1 MTGMHNPSPGNKHKL
16 RMINTVDTVEALN
29 EANTN
34 GQITLVRKIQRNPE
48 LYSPRLLLR
57 NYQTGQY
64 ECVPSRSFFTRHE
77 GDLEFPESEWELIQS
92 FEEYHGKHRPNPDWA
107 AYVLPVSPAVGERFY
122 IPDVIEEI
130 FIQGFWYNRIG
141 SSDGEGVWNGT
152 DIEIKQERY
161 KKAHIV
167 G

>member
-1 MTGMHNPSPGNKHKL
+1 MQNSYPGNKHKL
-16 RMINTVDTVEALN
+16 RMIITVDTVEALN

-64 ECVPSRSFFTRHE
+64 ECVPKRTFYTRNGSFDYR
-77 GDLEFPESEWELIQS
+77 ESEWELVQS

-130 FIQGFWYNRIG
+130 FIQGFWYTRIG
-141 SSDGEGVWNGT
+141 SRDGEGGWNGT
-152 DIEIKQERY
+152 DIEIKKERS
-161 KKAHIV
+161 KKANIV

>member
-1 MTGMHNPSPGNKHKL
+1 MTTFHISHKGNKHKL
-16 RMINTVDTVEALN
+16 RIINTVDTVEALN

-34 GQITLVRKIQRNPE
+34 GQITLVRKIQLNPE

-64 ECVPSRSFFTRHE
+64 ECVPRRTFSTRNGGFDYTE
-77 GDLEFPESEWELIQS
+77 TEWELVQS
-92 FEEYHGKHRPNPDWA
+92 FEEYHGKRRQNPDWA

-130 FIQGFWYNRIG
+130 FIQGFWYSRIG
-141 SSDGEGVWNGT
+141 SDDGEGVWNGT
-152 DIEIKQERY
+152 DLEINKKRY
-161 KKAHIV
+161 KETRIV

>member
-1 MTGMHNPSPGNKHKL
+1 MQNSYPGNKHKL

-64 ECVPSRSFFTRHE
+64 ECVPERTFYTLRRF
-77 GDLEFPESEWELIQS
+77 DYPETEWELIQS

-122 IPDVIEEI
+122 I
-130 FIQGFWYNRIG
+130 RM
-141 SSDGEGVWNGT
+141 SSKKSSFRVSGITVSVRVMERGV
-152 DIEIKQERY
+152 ERHRY
-161 KKAHIV
+161 RD
-167 G
+167 